1 VTVVASPYAPGV
13 RVLVVEDEPK
23 MASLIE
29 RALVREGYAVDVAGT
44 GEEALWASDEI
55 NYDAIVLDAMIPPPD
70 GFEVCRRM
78 RADGRWNPVLM
89 LTARDGV
96 GDRVRGLDAGAD
108 DYLTKPFVLSELMA
122 RLRAVTRRHLGA
134 RPVEL
139 RVGDLALDTATHDV
153 RRGAELLALSPK
165 EFALLELFMRHP
177 GEVLSRTQILEHV
190 WDFAY
195 DGGSNVVDVYV
206 GYLRRKLDT
215 DALETVRGVGY
226 RLRADA

>member
-1 VTVVASPYAPGV
+1 VSVDASPYAPGV

-29 RALVREGYAVDVAGT
+29 RALVREGYAVDLAGT
-44 GEEALWASDEI
+44 GDEALWASLEI
-55 NYDAIVLDAMIPPPD
+55 DYDAIVLDAMIPPPD

-96 GDRVRGLDAGAD
+96 DDRVRGLDAGAD

-134 RPVEL
+134 RPVTVC
-139 RVGDLALDTATHDV
+139 VGDLTLDTATHDV
-153 RRGAELLALSPK
+153 RRGDEQLALSPK
-165 EFALLELFMRHP
+165 EFALLELFMRRP

-206 GYLRRKLDT
+206 GYLRRKLAT

-226 RLRADA
+226 RLRADV

>member
-1 VTVVASPYAPGV
+1 V

-29 RALVREGYAVDVAGT
+29 RALVREGYAVDLAGT
-44 GEEALWASDEI
+44 GEEALWASDEV

-96 GDRVRGLDAGAD
+96 NDRVRGLDAGAD

-122 RLRAVTRRHLGA
+122 RLRDGGRPGA
-134 RPVEL
+134 RHGHP
-139 RVGDLALDTATHDV
+139 
-153 RRGAELLALSPK
+153 RRASG
-165 EFALLELFMRHP
+165 
-177 GEVLSRTQILEHV
+177 
-190 WDFAY
+190 
-195 DGGSNVVDVYV
+195 
-206 GYLRRKLDT
+206 
-215 DALETVRGVGY
+215 
-226 RLRADA
+226 

>member
-1 VTVVASPYAPGV
+1 VTATTSPYAPGV

-29 RALVREGYAVDVAGT
+29 RALVREGYAVDLAAN
-44 GEEALWASDEI
+44 GEEALWASVEVD
-55 NYDAIVLDAMIPPPD
+55 YDAIVLDAMIPPPD
-70 GFEVCRRM
+70 GFEVCRRI

-96 GDRVRGLDAGAD
+96 DDRVRGLDAGAD
-108 DYLTKPFVLSELMA
+108 DYLTKPFVFSELLA
-122 RLRAVTRRHLGA
+122 RLRAVTRRNLGA
-134 RPVEL
+134 RPVAL
-139 RVGDLALDTATHDV
+139 KVGDLTLDRARHHV
-153 RRGAELLALSPK
+153 QRGGEELTLSPK

-177 GEVLSRTQILEHV
+177 GEVLSRTRILEHV

-206 GYLRRKLDT
+206 GYLRRKLAT
-215 DALETVRGVGY
+215 EALETVRGVGY
-226 RLRADA
+226 RLRADI